1 MSGHEFVNS
10 YDEIIEN
17 VRQFNADL
25 SRGEPG
31 ITSLSQFRH
40 WYYIPELGTFGP
52 SKFVGYRN
60 MCAKLYN
67 FGHGKD
73 GRDTEEV
80 LQRWFLKLPSDSW
93 VCKRLMS
100 KLESLLA
107 AHGKSVRKGA
117 SVHVPKDY
125 LKIQ

>member
-1 MSGHEFVNS
+1 MSGHEFVSS
-10 YDEIIEN
+10 YDEIVEN

-40 WYYIPELGTFGP
+40 WYYIPELDAFGP
-52 SKFVGYRN
+52 SKFVGYKN
-60 MCAKLYN
+60 MRATLYN

-73 GRDTEEV
+73 GRDTEKV
-80 LQRWFLKLPSDSW
+80 LLRWFLKLPSDSR

-100 KLESLLA
+100 KLASLLA

-117 SVHVPKDY
+117 SVHVPKDCP
-125 LKIQ
+125 KVQ